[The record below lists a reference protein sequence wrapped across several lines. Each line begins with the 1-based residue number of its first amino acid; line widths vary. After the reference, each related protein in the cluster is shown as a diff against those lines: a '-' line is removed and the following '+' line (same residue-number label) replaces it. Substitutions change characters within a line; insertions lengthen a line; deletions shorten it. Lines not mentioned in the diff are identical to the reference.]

1 MLTASENK
9 PKNLK
14 KGEKKMKSITKYLI
28 MGICLMVFI
37 AMPIGS
43 AIADNSA
50 TEETKNPSTI
60 IGTVNDSYQVVSDN
74 GQTYDI
80 EVNDPGNELIEQ
92 VGNKVEVVGI
102 VEEADGLKSIN
113 VMSYKILG
121 KPDTKD

>member
-1 MLTASENK
+1 
-9 PKNLK
+9 
-14 KGEKKMKSITKYLI
+14 MKSITKHLI

-43 AIADNSA
+43 AVADTSA

-92 VGNKVEVVGI
+92 VGNKVEVVGT
-102 VEEADGLKSIN
+102 VEEIDGLKSIT

-121 KPDTKD
+121 KPATKD